1 MRTMPRIQEEP
12 GPRVGKF
19 LLKDE
24 RIYGRDFHIS
34 GTIYDEGPLP
44 NPTKI
49 ADVMKIY
56 LQCLYSVQDA
66 FQSHE
71 YPDQ

>member
-1 MRTMPRIQEEP
+1 MRTMPRIREENE
-12 GPRVGKF
+12 PRIGKF

-24 RIYGRDFHIS
+24 RIHGRDHDVS
-34 GTIYDEGPLP
+34 STVYDEGPLP
-44 NPTKI
+44 NSTKI

-71 YPDQ
+71 YPSQ